1 MVIEMILDSLKSR
14 CEEMLRKGP
23 ELVIEDAAVCHPYTY
38 VIVKDPEGKRALGA
52 CLTPLLE
59 MSNREVW
66 QPPRFPEGGQAAEA
80 LKMANSIHMVERVL
94 GIATLNAI
102 SQYFL
107 DLEKLSSGLIEDI
120 VYLIKKEL
128 RKGSKVA
135 VVGYMTPLVN
145 ELRSL
150 GYDVIVFERDRS
162 ARRDALSDCLEPR
175 LLPQA
180 DAVIISGATLLND
193 TLDKV
198 LEYSKNAK
206 MRALIGSTAQAHPD
220 ILKGTGLT
228 HVASVRVIDID
239 EVRKAIKLT
248 AWRDA
253 FFGKYVRS
261 YTIRLK

>member
-1 MVIEMILDSLKSR
+1 VVIKMILDSLKSK
-14 CEEMLRKGP
+14 CEEMLRKCP
-23 ELVIEDAAVCHPYTY
+23 DLMIEDASVCYPYTY
-38 VIVKDPEGKRALGA
+38 VIVRDFEGRRALGA

-66 QPPRFPEGGQAAEA
+66 QPPRFPGGQAVEV
-80 LKMANSIHMVERVL
+80 LRIANSTHMIERVL

-107 DLEKLSSGLIEDI
+107 DTERLGSDLVEDI
-120 VYLIKKEL
+120 VELIKREL
-128 RKGSKVA
+128 HKGSKVA

-150 GYDVIVFERDRS
+150 GYDLMVFERDRS

-180 DAVIISGATLLND
+180 DAVIITGATLLND
-193 TLDKV
+193 TLDEV
-198 LEYSKNAK
+198 LEYSRSARI
-206 MRALIGSTAQAHPD
+206 RALVGSTAQAHPD

-228 HVASVRVIDID
+228 HVASVKVVDID
-239 EVRKAIKLT
+239 EAVKAIKLT
-248 AWRDA
+248 AWRNA
-253 FFGKYVRS
+253 FFGEYARS
-261 YTIRLK
+261 YTIKLE